1 MAQQAQTADRTR
13 RCPLMSV
20 RLPREMIRGAWL
32 YSFAGRRSMV
42 LLEIRVFNFAFC
54 GDGLSQVHDGAGFN
68 CDRMCCSGCHTGY
81 IQGVIG
87 LDESY

>member
-1 MAQQAQTADRTR
+1 
-13 RCPLMSV
+13 
-20 RLPREMIRGAWL
+20 
-32 YSFAGRRSMV
+32 MV